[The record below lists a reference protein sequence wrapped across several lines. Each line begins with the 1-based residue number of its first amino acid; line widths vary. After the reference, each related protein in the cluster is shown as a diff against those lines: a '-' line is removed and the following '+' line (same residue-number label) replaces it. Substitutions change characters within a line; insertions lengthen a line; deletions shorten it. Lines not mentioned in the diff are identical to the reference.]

1 MAALPAPKIKILFFT
16 LSFDIDDKNLKTIL
30 EIINKVKDVAVIEN
44 ACSSTGKI
52 DKSSDWESVVKTIA
66 ATKTNEETNNGYIFP
81 SEKLLKISL

>member
-1 MAALPAPKIKILFFT
+1 MITSQKFFGCIACTKNKNFFT

-66 ATKTNEETNNGYIFP
+66 TKKN
-81 SEKLLKISL
+81 